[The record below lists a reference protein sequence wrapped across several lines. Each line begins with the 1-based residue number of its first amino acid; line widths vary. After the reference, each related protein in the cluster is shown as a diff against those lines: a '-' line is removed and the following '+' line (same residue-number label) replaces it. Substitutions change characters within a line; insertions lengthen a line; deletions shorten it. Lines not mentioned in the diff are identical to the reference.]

1 MSSPTS
7 PNNPFDKSAKNWDTR
22 RMSVQLAEVSDLL
35 LPLLQLTDRQHWL
48 DFGAGTGLLSV
59 PLAAR
64 VEQVTA
70 LDTSEKMLEV
80 LDEKGIKNIQTLN
93 QNVFSGLPHN
103 YDGVVSCMALH
114 HVESTE
120 ALLKQFYQHLKNDGQ
135 LALVDLYAEDGSFH
149 GNNEE
154 KGVKHL
160 GFDTEA
166 LKAAAEAI
174 GFVEVRFAEIMQI
187 QHRNGHQYPLFVML
201 ARRS

>member
-1 MSSPTS
+1 MSISS
-7 PNNPFDKSAKNWDTR
+7 NPFDQSARDWDKR

-35 LPLLQLTDRQHWL
+35 LPLLVLNDRQHWL
-48 DFGAGTGLLSV
+48 DFGSGTGLLSV
-59 PLAAR
+59 PLAAK
-64 VEQVTA
+64 VELVTA

-80 LDEKGIKNIQTLN
+80 LAEKRIHNIQTLN

-114 HVESTE
+114 HVESTTE
-120 ALLKQFYQHLKNDGQ
+120 LLKAFYQHLKQDGQ

-149 GNNEE
+149 GDNEG

-166 LKAAAEAI
+166 LRETAEAL
-174 GFVEVRFAEIMQI
+174 GFVEVSFAEIMQI
-187 QHRNGHQYPLFVML
+187 EHRNGREYPLFVML
-201 ARRS
+201 ARRG

>member
-1 MSSPTS
+1 MSSST
-7 PNNPFDKSAKNWDTR
+7 NPFDSSARNWDQR
-22 RMSVQLAEVSDLL
+22 RMSVQLAEVADLL
-35 LPLLQLTDRQHWL
+35 LPLLQLTDQQHWL
-48 DFGAGTGLLSV
+48 DFGSGTGLLSV
-59 PLAAR
+59 PLAAK
-64 VEQVTA
+64 VGQVTA

-80 LDEKGIKNIQTLN
+80 LAEKGVNNIETLN

-120 ALLKQFYQHLKNDGQ
+120 ALLKQFYQHLNNDGQ

-149 GNNEE
+149 GDNEA

-160 GFDTEA
+160 GFNIETLRA
-166 LKAAAEAI
+166 TAEAI
-174 GFVEVRFAEIMQI
+174 GFVEVSFAEIMQL
-187 QHRNGHQYPLFVML
+187 QHRNERKYPLFVML

>member
-1 MSSPTS
+1 MSISS
-7 PNNPFDKSAKNWDTR
+7 NPFDQSARDWDKR

-35 LPLLQLTDRQHWL
+35 LPLLVLNDRQHWL
-48 DFGAGTGLLSV
+48 DFGSGTGLLSV
-59 PLAAR
+59 PLAAK
-64 VEQVTA
+64 VELVTA

-80 LDEKGIKNIQTLN
+80 LAEKRIHNIQTLN

-114 HVESTE
+114 HVESITE
-120 ALLKQFYQHLKNDGQ
+120 LLKAFYQHLKQDGQ

-149 GNNEE
+149 GDNEG

-160 GFDTEA
+160 GFDIEA
-166 LKAAAEAI
+166 LRETVEAT
-174 GFVEVRFAEIMQI
+174 GFVEVSFAEIMQI
-187 QHRNGHQYPLFVML
+187 EHRNGREYPLFVML

>member
-1 MSSPTS
+1 MSSS
-7 PNNPFDKSAKNWDTR
+7 NSSNPFDQSAQNWDKR
-22 RMSVQLAEVSDLL
+22 RMSVQLAEVESSL
-35 LPLLQLTDRQHWL
+35 LPLLQLTDQQHWL

-64 VEQVTA
+64 VEWVTA

-80 LDEKGIKNIQTLN
+80 LAEKGISNIETLN
-93 QNVFSGLPHN
+93 QNVFAGLANN

-120 ALLKQFYQHLKNDGQ
+120 ALLKKFYQHLKHDGQ

-149 GNNEE
+149 GDNEA
-154 KGVKHL
+154 KGVKHW
-160 GFDTEA
+160 GFDIEELRAT
-166 LKAAAEAI
+166 AEAI
-174 GFVEVRFAEIMQI
+174 GFVEVSFAEIMQL
-187 QHRNGHQYPLFVML
+187 QHRNGREYPLFVML

>member
-1 MSSPTS
+1 MSISS
-7 PNNPFDKSAKNWDTR
+7 NPFDQSARDWDKR

-35 LPLLQLTDRQHWL
+35 LPLLVLNDRQHWL
-48 DFGAGTGLLSV
+48 DFGSGTGLLSV

-64 VEQVTA
+64 VELVTA

-80 LDEKGIKNIQTLN
+80 LAEKRIHNIQTLN

-114 HVESTE
+114 HVESTTE
-120 ALLKQFYQHLKNDGQ
+120 LLKAFYQHLKQDGQ

-149 GNNEE
+149 GDNEG

-166 LKAAAEAI
+166 LRKTAEAL
-174 GFVEVRFAEIMQI
+174 GFVEVSFAEIMQI
-187 QHRNGHQYPLFVML
+187 EHRNGREYPLFVML
-201 ARRS
+201 ARRG

>member
-1 MSSPTS
+1 MSAS
-7 PNNPFDKSAKNWDTR
+7 PNNPFDNSAKNWDTR
-22 RMSVQLAEVSDLL
+22 RMSVQLAEVANLL
-35 LPLLQLTDRQHWL
+35 LPQLVLNDRQHWL
-48 DFGAGTGLLSV
+48 DFGSGTGLLSV

-80 LDEKGIKNIQTLN
+80 LAEKGVANIQTLN
-93 QNVFSGLPHN
+93 QNVFSGLPCD

-120 ALLKQFYQHLKNDGQ
+120 ALLKQFYQHLNNDGQ

-149 GNNEE
+149 GDNEA

-160 GFDTEA
+160 GFNIETLRA
-166 LKAAAEAI
+166 TAEAI
-174 GFVEVRFAEIMQI
+174 GFVEVSFAEIMQL
-187 QHRNGHQYPLFVML
+187 QHRNGREYPLFVML

>member
-1 MSSPTS
+1 MSISS
-7 PNNPFDKSAKNWDTR
+7 NPFDQSARDWDKR

-35 LPLLQLTDRQHWL
+35 LPLLVLNDRQHWL
-48 DFGAGTGLLSV
+48 DFGSGTGLLSV
-59 PLAAR
+59 PLAAK
-64 VEQVTA
+64 VELVTA

-80 LDEKGIKNIQTLN
+80 LAEKRIHNIQTLN

-114 HVESTE
+114 HVESTTE
-120 ALLKQFYQHLKNDGQ
+120 LLKAFYQHLKQDGQ

-149 GNNEE
+149 GDNEG

-160 GFDTEA
+160 GFDIEA
-166 LKAAAEAI
+166 LRETVEAT
-174 GFVEVRFAEIMQI
+174 GFVEVSFAEIMQI
-187 QHRNGHQYPLFVML
+187 EHRNGREYPLFVML